1 MSSDKW
7 ETVGGRGME
16 RGCGGQGEGKGR
28 TGTRR
33 EAVSVQV
40 PRAFSLPQTLN
51 YVAGALLRDYHKEPK
66 ND

>member
-1 MSSDKW
+1 
-7 ETVGGRGME
+7 ME